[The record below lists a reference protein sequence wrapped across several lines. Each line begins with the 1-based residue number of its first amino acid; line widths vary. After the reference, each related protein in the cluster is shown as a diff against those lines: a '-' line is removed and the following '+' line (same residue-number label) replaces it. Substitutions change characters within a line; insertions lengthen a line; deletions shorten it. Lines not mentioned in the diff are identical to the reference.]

1 MSAMSSLEGEL
12 VDFMAIMEEGRKEV
26 MVDHSTEPRVLEPAR
41 LVLVSSPLGG
51 EEDIWNY
58 LVTNYNSIT
67 TTFRI

>member
-1 MSAMSSLEGEL
+1 MSSFEEEL
-12 VDFMAIMEEGRKEV
+12 VDFMAIMEEGRNED
-26 MVDHSTEPRVLEPAR
+26 MVDHSTEPRVLELAR

-51 EEDIWNY
+51 EEDICNY